1 MQHFTQVIDGI
12 DGSRAELVGY
22 VIDNSPEMDPDRRRP
37 AILIIPGG
45 GYAIG
50 SDRESEPVALQ
61 FLAAGYQAFVLK
73 YSCAPSRYPV
83 ALLEMAEAMSMIR
96 GHADEW
102 HVDAGR
108 VAAIGF
114 SAGGHLAANLTTV
127 SSDAELRDAGYDLAG
142 SRTAAVSTTCWVTAK
157 TMRRCWSCCR
167 SRSMST
173 RPCRRCSSGTPSPI
187 RPFLWRIHC

>member
-1 MQHFTQVIDGI
+1 MLVEDAANPRSRQTERRQERETMQHFTQVIDGI

-22 VIDNSPEMDPDRRRP
+22 VIDNSLEMDPDRRRP

-108 VAAIGF
+108 VAAIGVF
-114 SAGGHLAANLTTV
+114 RPVVISP
-127 SSDAELRDAGYDLAG
+127 
-142 SRTAAVSTTCWVTAK
+142 RT
-157 TMRRCWSCCR
+157 
-167 SRSMST
+167 
-173 RPCRRCSSGTPSPI
+173 
-187 RPFLWRIHC
+187 